1 MKRIG
6 WVTAAVALLA
16 LTCDGPEELSGWV
29 YGGELGY
36 NPLGGRIDMGYTLG
50 LDVFPNGVVY
60 VVGFFEYSRWP
71 TESFVYYFNENDR
84 YLGQWGGDK
93 AYFFDVAAAPSRG
106 WVYVADGSNARIL
119 CYTPRGE
126 LVGEWG
132 VNGVPARI
140 AVSRR
145 NGDVYVCTGYSIQC
159 FTADGSYLGAW
170 GAEGSENGQFFSA
183 WGVAVAPQTG
193 NVYVAD
199 TFNDRIQYFTS
210 TGSFLG
216 KWGRTGSADGEF
228 DGPFGVAVSPLDGN
242 VYVADKENHRVQYF
256 TPEGSFVGKF
266 GSYGL
271 EEGDMRNPWGLRF
284 DHSGKRLYV
293 TGVTGPLQYFDYYD

>member
-1 MKRIG
+1 
-6 WVTAAVALLA
+6 
-16 LTCDGPEELSGWV
+16 
-29 YGGELGY
+29 
-36 NPLGGRIDMGYTLG
+36 MGYTLG

-60 VVGFFEYSRWP
+60 VVGFFEYSRRP
-71 TESFVYYFNENDR
+71 TESYVYFFNKNDR

-106 WVYVADGSNARIL
+106 CVYVADVSNSRVL

-126 LVGEWG
+126 LVGEWVTSSG
-132 VNGVPARI
+132 PRRI
-140 AVSRR
+140 AVSRD
-145 NGDVYVCTGYSIQC
+145 NGNVYTVVGNGIQY

-170 GAEGSENGQFFSA
+170 GEEGSGDGQFNGPYGA
-183 WGVAVAPQTG
+183 AVAPQTG

-216 KWGRTGSADGEF
+216 KWGSTGSADGEF
-228 DGPFGVAVSPLDGN
+228 DEPFGVAVSPLDGN
-242 VYVADKENHRVQYF
+242 VYVADRENHRVQYF

-271 EEGDMRNPWGLRF
+271 ERGDLRDPCSLRF
-284 DHSGKRLYV
+284 NGNGRRLYV
-293 TGVTGPLQYFDYYD
+293 TGVTGPLPYFDYYD